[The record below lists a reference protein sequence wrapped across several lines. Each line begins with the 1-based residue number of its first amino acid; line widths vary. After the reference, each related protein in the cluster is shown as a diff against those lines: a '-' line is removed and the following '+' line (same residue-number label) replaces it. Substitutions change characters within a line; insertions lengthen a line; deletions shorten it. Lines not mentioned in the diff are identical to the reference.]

1 MELYLLRHEK
11 RYASPAFYTS
21 LTEAGLKNADNLV
34 DILKK
39 HNFDEI
45 YCSPFL
51 RTVQTIL
58 PYLKYSKKK
67 INIEYSLYESCDDP
81 CFTINNYHN
90 DFYSLINYI
99 PEINNYIDSNYT
111 SYLDRVLFKET
122 KEEILVR
129 LKNFINKLKQ
139 NNNKKK
145 VLFVTHMCP
154 IKLILKEYANQDI
167 KFYPAGY
174 LQKVN
179 FIEDK

>member
-34 DILKK
+34 HTLMKYD
-39 HNFDEI
+39 FDEI

-58 PYLKYSKKK
+58 PYVKKTNKK

-81 CFTINNYHN
+81 CFTIDNYHN
-90 DFYSLINYI
+90 EFNTIDSYIPNLHNYI
-99 PEINNYIDSNYT
+99 NQDYKT
-111 SYLDRVLFKET
+111 YLDKVLFKES
-122 KEEILVR
+122 KEEILIR

-139 NNNKKK
+139 TNNNKKI
-145 VLFVTHMCP
+145 LFVTHMCP
-154 IKLILKEYANQDI
+154 IKLILKEYANENI